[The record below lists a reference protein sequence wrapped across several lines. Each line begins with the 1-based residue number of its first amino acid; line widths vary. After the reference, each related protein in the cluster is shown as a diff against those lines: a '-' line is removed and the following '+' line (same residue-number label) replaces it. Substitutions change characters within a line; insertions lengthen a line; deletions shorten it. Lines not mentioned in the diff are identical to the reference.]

1 VSHFGWIRRRAS
13 GLASGGA
20 GLAGR
25 TRQRFD
31 SPAARITAAIPGR
44 HRGITVTSVSAAL
57 VLSAGIIIAV
67 SSSASTHVS
76 AASVAD
82 RSSAGQRNTAAKT
95 AARKAKAA
103 VVALRVVSVTPTSG
117 NHDANGG
124 APIKVV
130 FTTALEAGSP
140 MPRLS
145 PSIKGSW
152 QVSGD
157 TAVFTPSSGYGPGT
171 HVTVT
176 VPSGTG
182 GVRSASGGT
191 LVSGTTDRYTTGSY
205 STLRLQQILAQLGYL
220 PLTWTASST
229 ASGSAGSS
237 TSSSAAAQLSAAYQP
252 PAGTFAW
259 HPGYPR
265 LLTSFWKQGSENLVD
280 TGAIRAFESDA
291 GLTMDGVAGSS
302 VWTALLHAAAAGKNN
317 THGYTYA
324 IASKGSPEN
333 LTIWHN
339 GRQVL
344 HNLANTGI
352 PAAPTADGTFPVY
365 LRYYYQV
372 MKGTNPD
379 GSKYAD
385 PVYYVAYFNGGDAVH
400 FFDRY
405 SYGSQQSLGCV
416 ELPWNAAKAA
426 WPYLTYGS
434 LVTVEG

>member
-13 GLASGGA
+13 ALASGGA

-25 TRQRFD
+25 TRQLAA
-31 SPAARITAAIPGR
+31 SPAARIASAIPGR
-44 HRGITVTSVSAAL
+44 HRGITLTSASAAL
-57 VLSAGIIIAV
+57 VLSAGVIIAV
-67 SSSASTHVS
+67 SSSASSHVS

-82 RSSAGQRNTAAKT
+82 RSLAGQRNTTAKT

-103 VVALRVVSVTPTSG
+103 AALRVVSVTPASG

-130 FTTALEAGSP
+130 FTTALAAGSP

-145 PSIKGSW
+145 PSVKGSW
-152 QVSGD
+152 KISGG

-176 VPSGTG
+176 VPSGTSG
-182 GVRSASGGT
+182 IHSASGGT
-191 LVSGTTDRYTTGSY
+191 LASATTDRYTTGSY
-205 STLRLQQILAQLGYL
+205 STLGLQQLLARLGYL
-220 PLTWTASST
+220 PLTWTASS
-229 ASGSAGSS
+229 AGSSSAGSS
-237 TSSSAAAQLSAAYQP
+237 TSSSAAAQLSVAYQP

-259 HPGYPR
+259 QPGYPR
-265 LLTSFWKQGSENLVD
+265 LLTSFWKQGSDNLVD

-291 GLTMDGVAGSS
+291 GLTMDGVAGPS
-302 VWTALLHAAAAGKNN
+302 VWAALLKAAAVGKNN

-385 PVYYVAYFNGGDAVH
+385 PVWYVAYFNGGDAVH
-400 FFDRY
+400 YFDRY
-405 SYGSQQSLGCV
+405 SYGFQQSLGCV

>member
-1 VSHFGWIRRRAS
+1 
-13 GLASGGA
+13 
-20 GLAGR
+20 
-25 TRQRFD
+25 
-31 SPAARITAAIPGR
+31 
-44 HRGITVTSVSAAL
+44 
-57 VLSAGIIIAV
+57 V
-67 SSSASTHVS
+67 SSSASGHVS
-76 AASVAD
+76 AASAAD
-82 RSSAGQRNTAAKT
+82 RSSAGQRNTASKT

-103 VVALRVVSVTPTSG
+103 VVALRVVSVTPASG

-130 FTTALEAGSP
+130 FTTALAAGSP

-152 QVSGD
+152 HVNGD
-157 TAVFTPSSGYGPGT
+157 TAVFTPASGYGPGT

-182 GVRSASGGT
+182 GVRSVSGGT
-191 LVSGTTDRYTTGSY
+191 LASATTGRYTTGSY
-205 STLRLQQILAQLGYL
+205 STLRLQQLLAQLGYL
-220 PLTWTASST
+220 PLTWTASS
-229 ASGSAGSS
+229 AASS

-259 HPGYPR
+259 QPGYPR
-265 LLTSFWKQGSENLVD
+265 LLTSFWKQGSDNLVD

-302 VWTALLHAAAAGKNN
+302 VWAALLHAAAAGKNN

-352 PAAPTADGTFPVY
+352 PAAPTADGTFAVY

-385 PVYYVAYFNGGDAVH
+385 PVWYVAYFNGGDAVH
-400 FFDRY
+400 YFSRY

-416 ELPWNAAKAA
+416 ELPWSAAKAA